1 MKNNKLPFKKV
12 SIKSRQ
18 TRPHVWKQ
26 HNLPPSRGIEEV
38 LHSAAQSE
46 NVSWPK
52 KNENM
57 SEWTHTAPATRIKL
71 FVLEQS
77 PDAEALQAR
86 TMTRREAAPSGILHF
101 TLTAMVLLLR
111 RISAVMMRQKISAW
125 ASVRVCV
132 CLSVCKTT
140 TTKCIQNVALDCS
153 SDARRK
159 MPAET
164 AEWI

>member
-52 KNENM
+52 KTRTCLNELTQLQLLVFNF
-57 SEWTHTAPATRIKL
+57 SFWNKVLAQRRYR
-71 FVLEQS
+71 LEQWRVGKRLHQES
-77 PDAEALQAR
+77 FTSHLPQWCCCYAASLQSWWGRKYQPGRLFA
-86 TMTRREAAPSGILHF
+86 
-101 TLTAMVLLLR
+101 
-111 RISAVMMRQKISAW
+111 
-125 ASVRVCV
+125 CV